1 MKPVPL
7 LHFAGSVTAAAR
19 CLTLL
24 VGLLIGAASR
34 PAARAAEPGDLVV
47 VVFNKALPESKK
59 IADHYAAA
67 RNVPARNVIGLDLP
81 TTEEIT
87 RAEFKKRLHTPLF
100 ERFLDNKWIVLNT
113 ARRPKPLPPNF
124 RPILSGKVRYLVLC
138 HGVPLKISEDPTLTE
153 PEVAARQPELRRNG
167 AAVDNELAL
176 LPISREK
183 TLLSGPLPNP
193 FYGATNSAV
202 FNVTNGII
210 LVSRLDGP
218 TPEIALRLVDKVMQA
233 ESNGFWGRA
242 YFDLRGIT
250 NGEYKTGDDWIRG
263 GALVA
268 RGTGFET
275 MIDAMPATFPAAF
288 PMSHVAIYAGWY
300 EGNVCGPFARPQVE
314 FMPGAFAYHLHSFNA
329 ATLRSTNR
337 HWAGPLLARGASLTF
352 GSVDEPYLSGTPNVA
367 VFLERLLWNR
377 FTFGEAA
384 YAAQSV
390 LSWQTTVIGD
400 PLFRPISEPPEV
412 LHFRLEA
419 ATNSCVEWSHL
430 RVVNLNLARN
440 ASAPDEL
447 LKYVE
452 DVPLTKAS
460 AILLEKHGDILRAQG
475 RQALAVESYKQ
486 ALEQRAS
493 PQQKVRLLLTI
504 AQMQSLLNRDA
515 DAFAAYE
522 RLIADCPDYPDLAQI
537 QTRLVALGKSLGK
550 TNEVERY
557 QKALEKPGGN

>member
-1 MKPVPL
+1 MKPAPPVRFASRAIALSRRLALVLAVL
-7 LHFAGSVTAAAR
+7 LCPS
-19 CLTLL
+19 
-24 VGLLIGAASR
+24 SR

-59 IADHYAAA
+59 IAEHYAAA
-67 RNVPARNVIGLDLP
+67 RKVPARNVIGLDLP
-81 TTEEIT
+81 VTEEIT
-87 RAEFKKRLHTPLF
+87 RGEYKKRLHAPLF
-100 ERFLDNKWIVLNT
+100 ERFLDNKWIELNT
-113 ARRPKPLPPNF
+113 ARRPKPLPANF
-124 RPILSGKVRYLVLC
+124 RPILGGKVRYIVLC
-138 HGVPLKISEDPTLTE
+138 HGVPLKITEDPTLTE
-153 PEVAARQPELRRNG
+153 PEVAAKQPELRRNG

-193 FYGATNSAV
+193 FYGATNPAV
-202 FNVTNGII
+202 FNLTNGLI

-218 TPEIALRLVDKVMQA
+218 TPEIALRLVDKVMQS
-233 ESNGFWGRA
+233 ETNGFWGRA

-250 NGEYKTGDDWIRG
+250 NGEYKIGDDWIRG
-263 GALVA
+263 GAFVA

-275 MIDAMPATFPAAF
+275 MLDAMPATYPTAF
-288 PMSHVAIYAGWY
+288 PMSHIAIYAGWY

-367 VFLERLLWNR
+367 IFLERLLWNR

-400 PLFRPISEPPEV
+400 PLFRPMAEPPDA

-452 DVPLTKAS
+452 DVPLTRAS
-460 AILLEKHGDILRAQG
+460 AVLLEKRGDILRAQG
-475 RQALAVESYKQ
+475 RQALAVESYKL
-486 ALEQRAS
+486 ALDQRAS

-504 AQMQSLLNRDA
+504 AQMQGLLNRDA

-522 RLIADCPDYPDLAQI
+522 RLVTECPDYPDLAQI
-537 QTRLVALGKSLGK
+537 HTRLVTLGKSLGK

-557 QKALEKPGGN
+557 QKLIEKPGTN